1 MLTELATSPDELKQ
15 EVEPIVSWARSLEIA
30 NQEDFEAAGQQL
42 MGIKGM
48 AKRIAD
54 FFQPMKKA
62 ADEAKKKIL
71 DQERS
76 MSAPL
81 AEAEALAKSKILAYQ
96 RQEQER
102 AEAERR
108 RLQAIADE
116 EARKAREKAEQEA
129 ARQRAAE
136 AEARAK
142 AEQARSEADTASAAE
157 RKKLLAQ
164 AEAAERKAAAA
175 AVKAEEKSEQAAA
188 SFAPAVHVQTSA
200 PRVTGLATSKIWKAE
215 VIDANLVPR
224 EFLLVDEK
232 RLDKFAKAMK
242 EQAKVPG
249 VRFYA
254 QEVLS
259 AKAAR

>member
-129 ARQRAAE
+129 ARQRAAVHTQVGVE
-136 AEARAK
+136 ALR
-142 AEQARSEADTASAAE
+142 
-157 RKKLLAQ
+157 
-164 AEAAERKAAAA
+164 
-175 AVKAEEKSEQAAA
+175 QAADELRR
-188 SFAPAVHVQTSA
+188 
-200 PRVTGLATSKIWKAE
+200 PRPLE
-215 VIDANLVPR
+215 HLPQ
-224 EFLLVDEK
+224 LLVVD
-232 RLDKFAKAMK
+232 A
-242 EQAKVPG
+242 G
-249 VRFYA
+249 
-254 QEVLS
+254 
-259 AKAAR
+259 